1 MNSFKNYQKNLKFSI
16 CILFLSETNLEKRS
30 WFILDEEGDSYQ
42 IMALIGLCSKSYC
55 YIKKNLKTNEFST
68 TVKGKGVSNKYLSN
82 LYDYEDYLNVASGN
96 LKDDKI
102 TFSNMVKKD
111 FSNTITKITK
121 KTLSAFD
128 DKFFNYIC
136 PETGELKSLPW
147 GHYKISS
154 IRDQL
159 SSDSSSSESSS

>member
-1 MNSFKNYQKNLKFSI
+1 MAKKISRIRLQKLLKR
-16 CILFLSETNLEKRS
+16 L
-30 WFILDEEGDSYQ
+30 
-42 IMALIGLCSKSYC
+42 
-55 YIKKNLKTNEFST
+55 
-68 TVKGKGVSNKYLSN
+68 
-82 LYDYEDYLNVASGN
+82 
-96 LKDDKI
+96 
-102 TFSNMVKKD
+102 
-111 FSNTITKITK
+111 
-121 KTLSAFD
+121 LSAFD

>member
-1 MNSFKNYQKNLKFSI
+1 
-16 CILFLSETNLEKRS
+16 
-30 WFILDEEGDSYQ
+30 
-42 IMALIGLCSKSYC
+42 
-55 YIKKNLKTNEFST
+55 
-68 TVKGKGVSNKYLSN
+68 
-82 LYDYEDYLNVASGN
+82 
-96 LKDDKI
+96 
-102 TFSNMVKKD
+102 MVKKD